1 MSRKNK
7 KSCGLYLGLMI
18 FCILLALGSLPL
30 FILGMN
36 EYNNEVINHPGK
48 FIVDG
53 GPMNTKTIIATTMS
67 SVGSTMAF
75 VFGLLY
81 VNCK

>member
-1 MSRKNK
+1 MSKKHKN
-7 KSCGLYLGLMI
+7 CGLYVGLMI
-18 FCILLALGSLPL
+18 FSILIALGSIPL
-30 FILGMN
+30 FIMGTN
-36 EYNNEVINHPGK
+36 EYNNEVINHPAK
-48 FIVDG
+48 FIMEG
-53 GPMNTKTIIATTMS
+53 GSMNTKMIIATTMS

>member
-1 MSRKNK
+1 MSKKHNK
-7 KSCGLYLGLMI
+7 CGLYIGLMI
-18 FCILLALGSLPL
+18 FSILIALGSIPL
-30 FILGMN
+30 FIMGMN

-48 FIVDG
+48 FILEG
-53 GPMNTKTIIATTMS
+53 GPMNTKMIIATTMS

>member
-1 MSRKNK
+1 M
-7 KSCGLYLGLMI
+7 
-18 FCILLALGSLPL
+18 
-30 FILGMN
+30 
-36 EYNNEVINHPGK
+36 
-48 FIVDG
+48 DG

>member
-1 MSRKNK
+1 MSKKHNK
-7 KSCGLYLGLMI
+7 CGLYIGLMI
-18 FCILLALGSLPL
+18 FSILIALGSIPL
-30 FILGMN
+30 FIMGMN

-48 FIVDG
+48 FIMG
-53 GPMNTKTIIATTMS
+53 GGSMNTKMIIATTMS

>member
-1 MSRKNK
+1 MPRKNK
-7 KSCGLYLGLMI
+7 KPCGLYLGLMI
-18 FCILLALGSLPL
+18 FSILLALGSIPL

-48 FIVDG
+48 FIMDG

>member
-1 MSRKNK
+1 MSKKHKN
-7 KSCGLYLGLMI
+7 CGLYVGLMI
-18 FCILLALGSLPL
+18 FSILIALGSIPL
-30 FILGMN
+30 FIMGMN
-36 EYNNEVINHPGK
+36 EYNNEVINHPGQ
-48 FIVDG
+48 FIMEG
-53 GPMNTKTIIATTMS
+53 GPMNTKMIIATTMS

>member
-1 MSRKNK
+1 MSKKHNK
-7 KSCGLYLGLMI
+7 CGLYIGLMI
-18 FCILLALGSLPL
+18 FSILIALGSIPL
-30 FILGMN
+30 FIMGMN

-48 FIVDG
+48 FIMEG
-53 GPMNTKTIIATTMS
+53 GPMNTKMIIATTMS

>member
-1 MSRKNK
+1 MSK
-7 KSCGLYLGLMI
+7 KHNNCGLYIGLMI
-18 FCILLALGSLPL
+18 FSILIALGSIPL
-30 FILGMN
+30 FIMGMN
-36 EYNNEVINHPGK
+36 EYNNEVINHPGQ
-48 FIVDG
+48 FIMEG
-53 GPMNTKTIIATTMS
+53 GPMNTKMIIATTMS

>member
-1 MSRKNK
+1 MVRKNK
-7 KSCGLYLGLMI
+7 KSCGLFLGLMI
-18 FCILLALGSLPL
+18 FSILVALASLPL

-48 FIVDG
+48 FIMDSG
-53 GPMNTKTIIATTMS
+53 TMNTKMIIATTMS
-67 SVGSTMAF
+67 GVGSTMAF

>member
-1 MSRKNK
+1 MSKKHNK
-7 KSCGLYLGLMI
+7 CGLYVGLMI
-18 FCILLALGSLPL
+18 FSILIALGSIPL
-30 FILGMN
+30 FIMGMN
-36 EYNNEVINHPGK
+36 EYNNEVINHPGR
-48 FIVDG
+48 FIMEG
-53 GPMNTKTIIATTMS
+53 GPMNTKMIIATTMS

>member
-1 MSRKNK
+1 MSKKHNK
-7 KSCGLYLGLMI
+7 CGLYVGLMI
-18 FCILLALGSLPL
+18 FSILIALGSIPL
-30 FILGMN
+30 FIMGMN

-48 FIVDG
+48 FIMEG
-53 GPMNTKTIIATTMS
+53 GPMNTKMIIATTMS